1 MTSTQYRRYPD
12 DVYWRAH
19 NPQRATFRRRKCLVH
34 WRIKTFFSASQ
45 QQKKALV
52 EEQNSGGARGGRG
65 RGRGGRGRGR
75 GARGRGRG
83 GRGRGNIEE
92 EDDSS
97 SNSDATSWEHDGGSD
112 SDVAGDLSLS
122 DSDNALAEFDVGD
135 KVVAKWCEEGEH
147 QGEWYNATI
156 RSVDDDSKTAHV
168 VFDDGDED
176 TCLLWTNIRKCTGT
190 SGETR

>member
-34 WRIKTFFSASQ
+34 WRIKTFFSVSQ

-52 EEQNSGGARGGRG
+52 EEQNSGGA
-65 RGRGGRGRGR
+65 RGGRGRGR

-190 SGETR
+190 SGETI